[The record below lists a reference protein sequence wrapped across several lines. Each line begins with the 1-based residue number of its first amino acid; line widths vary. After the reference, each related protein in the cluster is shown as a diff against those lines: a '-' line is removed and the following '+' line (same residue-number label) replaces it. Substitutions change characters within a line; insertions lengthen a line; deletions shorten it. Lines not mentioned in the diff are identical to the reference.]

1 MPVQSYQV
9 VSNGVFTSRWRKH
22 YRKHDINGLEVVKL
36 ASTSFPCISQSS
48 FDGFAGLKIFFVF
61 Y

>member
-1 MPVQSYQV
+1 MEF
-9 VSNGVFTSRWRKH
+9 FTSRWRKH